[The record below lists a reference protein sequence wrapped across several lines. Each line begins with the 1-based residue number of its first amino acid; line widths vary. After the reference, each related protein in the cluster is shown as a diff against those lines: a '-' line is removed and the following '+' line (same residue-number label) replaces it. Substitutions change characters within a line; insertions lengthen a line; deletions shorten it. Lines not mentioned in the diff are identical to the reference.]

1 VIQVRVRGRILIIS
15 SLFFL
20 LVGISVLAQSHE
32 QIASQTGLDP
42 DLFATLTIDVGGK
55 ELRLFMVYVNERAFD
70 SGITRNEKLRQ
81 ILLLYVGSNA
91 LYINPN
97 VKQVV
102 DSFNFFP
109 HQISVEQV
117 GRPTFIPTAN
127 DWVEI
132 REGFLAGRFQVN
144 PEGSSY
150 GSGSEGLLVMGEHI
164 DPSQPFW
171 VVYQGQRA
179 RFDLAEPTA
188 VIPPTTSPIPT
199 PSVVS
204 PREAVEVASLEDVTD
219 LEDALTHGDFSQ
231 ALAAALLHL
240 DPSLV
245 GTVSITSED
254 EELRLFLVRLEEGVH
269 KGAFGAELLS
279 NLEPLI
285 GTGAVMIWALTPTG
299 ANFSPWQLHVQQ
311 SQTIY
316 DFWFD
321 SSFAE
326 LTEGFL
332 RLGRLESG
340 EVAAGVIL
348 LHRQVNP
355 HATFTVYY
363 QTINTSTTF
372 PNLPQQ

>member
-1 VIQVRVRGRILIIS
+1 MIQVNVTGRVLIIS

-20 LVGISVLAQSHE
+20 LVGVGTLANSRA
-32 QIASQTGLDP
+32 QIAAETGLDP
-42 DLFATLTIDVGGK
+42 DLFATLTVDVGGK
-55 ELRLFMVYVNERAFD
+55 ELSLFMVYVNERAFD

-81 ILLLYVGSNA
+81 ILLLYVESNA

-117 GRPTFIPTAN
+117 GKPTFIPTAN

-132 REGFLAGRFQVN
+132 TPGFLEGRFQVN
-144 PEGSSY
+144 PKGPSY

-171 VVYQGQRA
+171 VAYQGQRA

-188 VIPPTTSPIPT
+188 VIPPVTSPIPT

-204 PREAVEVASLEDVTD
+204 PRETVEIPTLKDITD
-219 LEDALTHGDFSQ
+219 LEDALTHGDFSSK
-231 ALAAALLHL
+231 AVATLLGL
-240 DPSLV
+240 DPRLV
-245 GTVSITSED
+245 GTTTITSGG
-254 EELRLFLVRLEEGVH
+254 EELRLLLVRLEEGVQE
-269 KGAFGAELLS
+269 GAFGAELLS

-285 GTGAVMIWALTPTG
+285 GTGAVMLWALTPTG

-321 SSFAE
+321 SSFVE

-340 EVAAGVIL
+340 KVVAGVIL

-355 HATFTVYY
+355 YAAFTIYY
-363 QTINTSTTF
+363 QTINTAATF

>member
-1 VIQVRVRGRILIIS
+1 MQFSVSRQRWLPFFLII
-15 SLFFL
+15 L
-20 LVGISVLAQSHE
+20 LAGAGVLAESDA
-32 QIASQTGLDP
+32 QIASQSGLDP
-42 DLFATLTIDVGGK
+42 DLFATLSIDVGGE
-55 ELRLFMVYVNERAFD
+55 ELALVIVYINERTFNSQISD
-70 SGITRNEKLRQ
+70 SLLQKL
-81 ILLLYVGSNA
+81 LPCLGSNA
-91 LYINPN
+91 LYIVAS

-102 DSFNFFP
+102 DTFDFFP
-109 HQISVEQV
+109 NQLTVEQE
-117 GRPTFIPTAN
+117 GKPSFIPTVN

-132 REGFLAGRFQVN
+132 TPGFLEGRFQIN
-144 PEGSSY
+144 PWGTSY
-150 GSGSEGLLVMGEHI
+150 GSGATGVLIMGEHI

-179 RFDLAEPTA
+179 RFDLTGVGTSVP
-188 VIPPTTSPIPT
+188 PPTLPVPPAKQPGEAIEIPT
-199 PSVVS
+199 
-204 PREAVEVASLEDVTD
+204 LKDVTD
-219 LEDALTHGDFSQ
+219 LEDALTHGDFSS
-231 ALAAALLHL
+231 ALVAAHLRL

-245 GTVSITSED
+245 GTIIITSED
-254 EELRLFLVRLEEGVH
+254 EELRLLLVRLEEGVH

-332 RLGRLESG
+332 RLGRLKSG

>member
-1 VIQVRVRGRILIIS
+1 MIQVSVKGRILIIS

-20 LVGISVLAQSHE
+20 LVGLSVLAQSHE

-117 GRPTFIPTAN
+117 GKPTFIPTAN

-164 DPSQPFW
+164 DPSQPFS

-179 RFDLAEPTA
+179 RFDLTGVGTSVP
-188 VIPPTTSPIPT
+188 PPTLPVPPAKQPGEAIEIPT
-199 PSVVS
+199 
-204 PREAVEVASLEDVTD
+204 LKDITD
-219 LEDALTHGDFSQ
+219 LEDALTHGDFSP
-231 ALAAALLHL
+231 ALVAAHLHL

-245 GTVSITSED
+245 GTIIITSED
-254 EELRLFLVRLEEGVH
+254 EELRLLLVRLEEGVR
-269 KGAFGAELLS
+269 KGAFGAELLFC
-279 NLEPLI
+279 LEPLI
-285 GTGAVMIWALTPTG
+285 GTGAVMVWALTPTG

-363 QTINTSTTF
+363 QTINTGTTF
-372 PNLPQQ
+372 TNLPQQ